1 MQMLKPPATAFYGLA
16 VIASGLYRFLSEEG
30 GEKGLWFGLVM
41 GTLALGASCLL
52 WTKRPL
58 IGKILAWVVVAFVG
72 GWFIYETSIQ
82 NGFGHGDLRMYLI
95 ITLSLLEAAV
105 LCLPAKS
112 KEGQPAEARSQPPK
126 CQETTTKC
134 PGR

>member
-1 MQMLKPPATAFYGLA
+1 MQMLKPSATTFYGLA

-41 GTLALGASCLL
+41 GTLALGAASLL
-52 WTKRPL
+52 WAKRPL
-58 IGKILAWVVVAFVG
+58 IGRILAWIIVAFVG

-95 ITLSLLEAAV
+95 IVLSLLEAVV
-105 LCLPAKS
+105 LCLPAES
-112 KEGQPAEARSQPPK
+112 QERQRVEATSS
-126 CQETTTKC
+126 
-134 PGR
+134 